1 MRAVQVTLG
10 LLGLATATSAALIP
24 LSLNEIR
31 SDEENFTEIKPGDFA
46 SLVITKENTLNGT
59 YQGDE
64 LTVPP
69 SNDNDQSQI
78 RLSAVAAQLPLEFV
92 NNFGGAVNA
101 YVTGLDSNNAV
112 VFVRRDGSLF
122 YPSAGGSS
130 TPVQIDQNKIKI
142 PVKAGER
149 INMKVLKALRSG
161 RVYFS
166 AGALKFGV
174 VRTPTGAGLVQPDE
188 KNPTDPSAGVN
199 WGFVELTLNADG
211 SVWVNLSYVD
221 FVGLPLGIELG
232 KQGGGKLSAY
242 GVGPSVVKNACVKLK
257 EQAQKDGRPWGG
269 LCQAGSNGPIRILS
283 PNSFRVNKPTAFGNY
298 YQDYVNKVWTKY
310 GQESLTVATQMS
322 AGRVKCRVSSNVM
335 KCDGSNR
342 SFAKPTINDIWSCD
356 NGPFKLNAGD
366 NKVAE
371 AIIPRLCA
379 AFHRSTFLLSGG
391 NVQPNLGLDKYY
403 TVSPTNHYSRI
414 VHAHQSDGKGYTFP
428 YDDVLPTGGKD
439 ASGLLTTPKP
449 SKLTILIGKK

>member
-1 MRAVQVTLG
+1 MRAFSLTLG
-10 LLGLATATSAALIP
+10 FLGLVTATSAGLVP
-24 LSLNEIR
+24 LVSNEIR
-31 SDEENFTEIKPGDFA
+31 SDEDFTEIKPGDFA
-46 SLVITKENTLNGT
+46 SLVITKDNTLNGT
-59 YQGDE
+59 YQGE
-64 LTVPP
+64 EIEVPP
-69 SNDNDQSQI
+69 SNDNDESHI

-112 VFVRRDGSLF
+112 VFVRRDGTLF

-188 KNPTDPSAGVN
+188 KNPGDPSAGVN

-211 SVWVNLSYVD
+211 SAWVNLSYVD

-242 GVGPSVVKNACVKLK
+242 GVGPSVVKNACAKLK

-310 GQESLTVATQMS
+310 SQEPLTIATQMS

-391 NVQPNLGLDKYY
+391 NVQPNLGLNKYY
-403 TVSPTNHYSRI
+403 TVNPTNHYSRI

-449 SKLTILIGKK
+449 SKLTIFVGKK